1 MITHSAHAREGP
13 RSQVPRSGILRSA
26 RCRPGQVRDAAP
38 RFDRQR
44 ARKRCR
50 QRIRGLKADLLPSQ
64 GELRRGRHCR
74 VGSQEARPTGS
85 VQGPGRSTGVPPG
98 TRRPRRTGSC
108 PRVGAVD
115 TARVQPRCAP
125 KDDRACGQWKKNAA
139 LVAETAAECLPWLSA
154 IVAEYE
160 TLRMATLGDALPP
173 VSRSGLALF
182 LSRGMWGWARMLT
195 TANRCPTPLLAAP
208 SGPTERCSRNAII
221 QVLAA
226 IVMNFDRRR
235 TP

>member
-1 MITHSAHAREGP
+1 VE
-13 RSQVPRSGILRSA
+13 
-26 RCRPGQVRDAAP
+26 
-38 RFDRQR
+38 
-44 ARKRCR
+44 
-50 QRIRGLKADLLPSQ
+50 
-64 GELRRGRHCR
+64 
-74 VGSQEARPTGS
+74 
-85 VQGPGRSTGVPPG
+85 
-98 TRRPRRTGSC
+98 
-108 PRVGAVD
+108 
-115 TARVQPRCAP
+115 
-125 KDDRACGQWKKNAA
+125 KNAA

-182 LSRGMWGWARMLT
+182 LSRGMWGWARLLT

-208 SGPTERCSRNAII
+208 SGPTERCSRSAII
-221 QVLAA
+221 QVLAE